1 MQCGLIVE
9 NLLRRQMLPLRGANV
24 RQRSLV
30 KIASRYSPTIMDKKL
45 KRGGGNQVDS
55 KWYILLIHTTEQ
67 GVQIK
72 Y

>member
-55 KWYILLIHTTEQ
+55 K
-67 GVQIK
+67 
-72 Y
+72 